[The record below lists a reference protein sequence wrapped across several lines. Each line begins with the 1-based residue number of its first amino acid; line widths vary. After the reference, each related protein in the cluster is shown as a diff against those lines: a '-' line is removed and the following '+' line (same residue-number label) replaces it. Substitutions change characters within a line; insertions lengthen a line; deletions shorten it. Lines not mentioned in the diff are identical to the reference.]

1 MVQWIRLSTPNAGAP
16 DSIPGQG
23 TRSPMLQ
30 LKIPHVATKTLHS
43 QRENF
48 VKKNLL

>member
-1 MVQWIRLSTPNAGAP
+1 MDKTLHSQCGGRGP

-43 QRENF
+43 QTENF